1 MKGIFVLGTDTAV
14 GKTVVAGALA
24 AVLRADGWDAGVMK
38 PFASGGY
45 EDTIF
50 LKKTSGV
57 RETLAEITPF
67 YFKHPLAP
75 YASLQLEKRRFNPRG
90 WVKRLK
96 PVWDRHEFWVVE
108 GIGGALVPI
117 TKDYDCLDAAR
128 ELGIPAIV
136 VSRLG
141 LGAINHSLLTVRAA
155 RARGVKVL
163 GLVLNAAV
171 AGSANPPGPVGRDG
185 SAGPGKPSIPTDLA
199 SRTNP
204 KVIGELAGTPVL
216 AVFPHVP
223 AAALRDP
230 AKLVPTAKKHLVR
243 VSRLC

>member
-1 MKGIFVLGTDTAV
+1 MKGIFVLGTDTGV

-24 AVLRADGWDAGVMK
+24 AVLRAAGRDAGVMK

-45 EDTIF
+45 DDTLF
-50 LKKTSGV
+50 LKKMSGAA
-57 RETLAEITPF
+57 ETRDEITPF

-75 YASLQLEKRRFNPRG
+75 YASLQLEKRRPAFKPRG
-90 WVKRLK
+90 WVKRLGRAGL
-96 PVWDRHEFWVVE
+96 WDRHDVWVVE

-128 ELGIPAIV
+128 ETGLPAIV

-155 RARGVKVL
+155 RARGVKVV
-163 GLVLNAAV
+163 GIVLNNTA
-171 AGSANPPGPVGRDG
+171 
-185 SAGPGKPSIPTDLA
+185 AGPAGLA
-199 SRTNP
+199 EKTNP
-204 KVIGELAGTPVL
+204 KVIAELAGCPVL
-216 AVFPHVP
+216 GVFPRLGP
-223 AAALRDP
+223 AELANP
-230 AKLVPTAKKHLVR
+230 AKLIRTAKKPLVR